1 MSRRSGGRGAD
12 DEEDAPLPQ
21 GLWPTRAPPRSAAEA
36 RPGHRACDPPPQG
49 EEDRRPRVDGR
60 GHPRRHALLMP
71 TRGAPGDDDLRQEIA
86 ALVQSRYWKLL
97 RRWLVNR
104 RQPR

>member
-1 MSRRSGGRGAD
+1 
-12 DEEDAPLPQ
+12 
-21 GLWPTRAPPRSAAEA
+21 
-36 RPGHRACDPPPQG
+36 
-49 EEDRRPRVDGR
+49 
-60 GHPRRHALLMP
+60 MP

-104 RQPR
+104 RQQLFREEPATTETLWKNRGALFEVDNLLHMPGTPAPNKIASIDAYAR